1 MERMPSLSDE
11 RKKKYDQMMGK
22 GMKIP
27 YSFLVSTDIKS
38 IIDSFSNIASGAET
52 DRIVSI
58 AGMVNAVR
66 VHGKLTFI
74 DIRDITGRIQ
84 LNFRVNELGED
95 GYNAV
100 QLFDVG
106 DFIGVSGHVM
116 KTHKGE
122 LSVLVHEY
130 TLLAK
135 CLMPLPGPRDELTIE
150 KRYRQRY
157 LDLKLYPEVRQRLII
172 RSRIITAMRDY
183 LDSNGFIEVE
193 TPVLQPVYGGAAA
206 KPFIT
211 RCNAL
216 DQNMYLSIS
225 PELYLKR
232 FIVGGMERVYTI
244 CKNFRNEDID
254 VTHNPEFTMMECYKA
269 YTDYNGMMALTE
281 QMISYVAESA
291 LGKTKITYQGKE
303 IELKPPWT
311 RMTLEDAVRKIAG
324 IEVPEEEQKL
334 RKLVE
339 KHELEVKHRL
349 IRPNVI
355 GALFEELV
363 EPKLIQPTF
372 IIDYPIDISPL
383 TRKHRSK
390 AGWVERFEPF
400 ICGMEMGNAYSE
412 LNDPFDQR
420 DRFLKEVEERKKGD
434 EEAHPMDEDFIVSLM
449 YGFPPAGGLGIGLD
463 RLVAILTD
471 SPSLRDVIMFPLMK
485 KTEYADVDE
494 TE

>member
-1 MERMPSLSDE
+1 LERMPSLGDE
-11 RKKKYDQMMGK
+11 RKKKYDEMMGK

-27 YSFLVSTDIKS
+27 YSFMVSTDIKS
-38 IIDSFSNIASGAET
+38 LIDSFNNLTAGTET

-95 GYNAV
+95 GYNAL

-106 DFIGVSGHVM
+106 DFMGVSGHVM

-157 LDLKLYPEVRQRLII
+157 LDLKLYPEVRQRLIT
-172 RSRIITAMRDY
+172 RSRIITALRDY

-206 KPFIT
+206 KPFT
-211 RCNAL
+211 THCNAL
-216 DQNMYLSIS
+216 DQDMYLSIS

-232 FIVGGMERVYTI
+232 FIIGGMERVYTI

-303 IELKPPWT
+303 IELKPPWP
-311 RMTLEDAVRKIAG
+311 RIPMDEAVKRIAG
-324 IEVPEEEQKL
+324 IDVSEDERKL
-334 RKLVE
+334 KKLVE
-339 KHELEVKHRL
+339 EHGLEVKHRL
-349 IRPNVI
+349 IRSNVI
-355 GALFEELV
+355 SALFEKLV
-363 EPKLIQPTF
+363 QPTLIQPTF
-372 IIDYPIDISPL
+372 IIDYPVDISPL

-390 AGWVERFEPF
+390 AGWVERFEAF
-400 ICGMEMGNAYSE
+400 VGGSIELANAYSE

-434 EEAHPMDEDFIVSLM
+434 EEAHPMDEDFIMSLM
-449 YGFPPAGGLGIGLD
+449 YGFPPTGGLGVGVD
-463 RLVAILTD
+463 RLVMLLTD
-471 SPSLRDVIMFPLMK
+471 SPSIKDVVMFPLMK
-485 KTEYADVDE
+485 KTE
-494 TE
+494 

>member
-1 MERMPSLSDE
+1 LEHMPSLSDE

-22 GMKIP
+22 GVKIP

-38 IIDSFSNIASGAET
+38 IIDSFNDLDSGAET

-74 DIRDITGRIQ
+74 DVRDITGRIQ

-135 CLMPLPGPRDELTIE
+135 CLMPLPGPRDELTVE

-206 KPFIT
+206 KPFTT

-291 LGKTKITYQGKE
+291 LGKTNITYQGKE
-303 IELKPPWT
+303 MELKPPWP
-311 RMTLEDAVRKIAG
+311 RIAMEDAVRRIAG
-324 IEVPEEEQKL
+324 IDVPEEELKL
-334 RKLVE
+334 KKLVE
-339 KHELEVKHRL
+339 EHELEVKHRL
-349 IRPNVI
+349 VRPNVI
-355 GALFEELV
+355 SALFEKLV
-363 EPKLIQPTF
+363 QPTLIQPTF
-372 IIDYPIDISPL
+372 IIDYPVDISPL

-390 AGWVERFEPF
+390 TGWVERFEAF
-400 ICGMEMGNAYSE
+400 VAGSIEMANAYSE

-434 EEAHPMDEDFIVSLM
+434 EEAHPMDEDFILSLM
-449 YGFPPAGGLGIGLD
+449 YGFPPTGGLGVGVD
-463 RLVAILTD
+463 RLVMLLTD
-471 SPSLRDVIMFPLMK
+471 SPSIKDVVMFPLMK
-485 KTEYADVDE
+485 KTE
-494 TE
+494 